1 MTPMAY
7 VDDGAVHVT
16 AQTGQDDQPLVTL
29 AEAAALTGRSL
40 VAVRAALRRDLD
52 RPEDERRL
60 KARKNNAGE
69 WLIAVPVDWRRQ
81 TAPHAGRQDGHT
93 PATDAAQAGQYA
105 DDTLT
110 LAGRLGVLEE
120 AVAGRLADLQRNLAT
135 AHVALAKAEGERDA
149 AQAVALAKEQAAERL
164 IAELRAQLTE
174 ARRPWWARLVS
185 RH

>member
-1 MTPMAY
+1 MAY
-7 VDDGAVHVT
+7 IDDETVHAT
-16 AQTGQDDQPLVTL
+16 SQAGQDDQPLVTL

-60 KARKNNAGE
+60 RARKNNTGE
-69 WLIAVPVDWRRQ
+69 WLIAMPADWRRQ
-81 TAPHAGRQDGHT
+81 A
-93 PATDAAQAGQYA
+93 ATYAGQQGGHAPAVNAVQA
-105 DDTLT
+105 DQAADETLA

-120 AVAGRLADLQRNLAT
+120 AMAGRLADLQRGLAA